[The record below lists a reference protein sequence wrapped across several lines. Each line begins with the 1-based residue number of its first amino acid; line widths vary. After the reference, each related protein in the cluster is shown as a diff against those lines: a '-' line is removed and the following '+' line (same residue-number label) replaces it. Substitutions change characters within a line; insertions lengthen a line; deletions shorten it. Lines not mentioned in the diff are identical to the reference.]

1 MDLDADRVAA
11 ARGVGEEDGSATG
24 WDNFLENQL
33 GFYIGTERLPG
44 NQLLEKKFLRI
55 WSRIDGSVYHLT
67 RTYLTQL
74 SHT

>member
-33 GFYIGTERLPG
+33 GFYTGTERLPR
-44 NQLLEKKFLRI
+44 NQLLEKKF
-55 WSRIDGSVYHLT
+55 SGSGRGLMALYT
-67 RTYLTQL
+67 T
-74 SHT
+74 